1 MNSILS
7 VPFTVGLRYAR
18 GRKRNRFGSVV
29 AAFSV
34 FGMALGVA
42 ALIIVLS
49 VMNGFNREIKERFQL
64 VSPQLILTPSVPSN
78 VGQLALSRSDVFA
91 FLQANEL
98 VSATSPQLESFA
110 LVASSGVQVPVT
122 LKGIEPVADSAVVP
136 LSSATLYGSLDE
148 LIPGEFGIVLGG
160 YIARQLLVMP
170 GDQISILLPQV
181 QVTPAGIYPREKYF
195 RVVAVF
201 DSGSQLDSDLAYIH
215 IEDANRLFR
224 QSGADIGY
232 RLKLVNEQAEGE
244 FSSQFQQFLAGNSAS
259 NWEIKSWS
267 SAYASLFKAMA
278 MEKVTVGLLL
288 LIIVFVA
295 AFNIVSGLVMM
306 VSDKRSDMAVLRT
319 LGANTKTVMRIF
331 VVQGM
336 TLGVAGILMGASI
349 GTLLAVYLSDV
360 VMFFERLSGSR
371 VFDPS
376 VFYVSFLPSQW
387 LLSDF
392 LWVVGVSLMLTVF
405 ATIIP
410 AWQASKIT
418 PTEALTYK
426 Q

>member
-1 MNSILS
+1 MNSIFS
-7 VPFTVGLRYAR
+7 VPLTVGLRYAR
-18 GRKRNRFGSVV
+18 GRQRNRFGSVV

-49 VMNGFNREIKERFQL
+49 VMNGFNREIKQRFQL
-64 VSPQLILTPSVPSN
+64 VSPQLTLVPSISPDSQTP
-78 VGQLALSRSDVFA
+78 GKSRTEVMD
-91 FLQANEL
+91 FLQTSEL
-98 VSATSPQLESFA
+98 VRANSDQLESFA
-110 LVASSGVQVPVT
+110 LIAGNGAQIPVT
-122 LKGIEPVADSAVVP
+122 LTGIEPTGDSEVVP
-136 LSSATLYGSLDE
+136 LGESILYGSMSYLR
-148 LIPGEFGIVLGG
+148 PGDFGIVLGG
-160 YIARQLLVMP
+160 YIAQQLLAQP
-170 GDQISILLPQV
+170 GDRVSAILPQV
-181 QVTPAGIYPREKYF
+181 QITPAGIYPREKHF
-195 RVVAVF
+195 RVVAIF

-224 QSGADIGY
+224 QNESDKGF
-232 RLKLVNEQAEGE
+232 RLKLQHERYEAV
-244 FSSQFQQFLAGNSAS
+244 FSDQFREFLADDAGS
-259 NWEIKSWS
+259 WEIRSWS
-267 SAYASLFKAMA
+267 SNYESLFKAMA

-319 LGANTKTVMRIF
+319 LGANTRTVMRIF

-336 TLGVAGILMGASI
+336 ALGLTGIVMGAAL
-349 GTLLAVYLSDV
+349 GTLLAFNLSAV
-360 VMFFERLSGSR
+360 VRFFEQLSGFR
-371 VFDPS
+371 MFDPS

-392 LWVVGVSLMLTVF
+392 LWVVGASVILTIL

-410 AWQASKIT
+410 AWQASRIT

>member
-1 MNSILS
+1 
-7 VPFTVGLRYAR
+7 VG
-18 GRKRNRFGSVV
+18 
-29 AAFSV
+29 
-34 FGMALGVA
+34 
-42 ALIIVLS
+42 I
-49 VMNGFNREIKERFQL
+49 
-64 VSPQLILTPSVPSN
+64 
-78 VGQLALSRSDVFA
+78 
-91 FLQANEL
+91 
-98 VSATSPQLESFA
+98 
-110 LVASSGVQVPVT
+110 
-122 LKGIEPVADSAVVP
+122 
-136 LSSATLYGSLDE
+136 
-148 LIPGEFGIVLGG
+148 
-160 YIARQLLVMP
+160 
-170 GDQISILLPQV
+170 
-181 QVTPAGIYPREKYF
+181 
-195 RVVAVF
+195 F

-215 IEDANRLFR
+215 IDDASRLFR
-224 QSGADIGY
+224 QRDEDMGF
-232 RLKLVNEQAEGE
+232 RLRLVDQQSDTE
-244 FSSQFQQFLAGNSAS
+244 FAS
-259 NWEIKSWS
+259 ELQTFFDQENAQGWQLTSWS
-267 SAYASLFKAMA
+267 SNYESLFKAMA

-288 LIIVFVA
+288 MIIVFVA

-336 TLGVAGILMGASI
+336 ALGLTGIILGALS
-349 GTLLAVYLSDV
+349 GTLLAFYLSDLV
-360 VMFFERLSGSR
+360 RFFEQLSDSR

-392 LWVVGVSLMLTVF
+392 IWVVGASLVLTLL

>member
-1 MNSILS
+1 MNSIFS
-7 VPFTVGLRYAR
+7 VPLTVGLRYAR
-18 GRKRNRFGSVV
+18 GRQRNRFGSVV

-49 VMNGFNREIKERFQL
+49 VMNGFNREIKQRFQL
-64 VSPQLILTPSVPSN
+64 VSPQLTLVPSSSPDSQN
-78 VGQLALSRSDVFA
+78 PGKSRTEVRDYLKAS
-91 FLQANEL
+91 EL
-98 VSATSPQLESFA
+98 VRASSDQLESFA
-110 LVASSGVQVPVT
+110 LIAANGAQIPVT
-122 LKGIEPVADSAVVP
+122 LTGIEPTVDSTVVP
-136 LSSATLYGSLDE
+136 LGESILYGSMSYLR
-148 LIPGEFGIVLGG
+148 PGEFGIVLGG
-160 YIARQLLVMP
+160 YIAQQLLAQP
-170 GDQISILLPQV
+170 GDQVSVILPQV
-181 QVTPAGIYPREKYF
+181 QITPAGIYPREKNF
-195 RVVAVF
+195 RVVAIF

-224 QSGADIGY
+224 QNESDRGF
-232 RLKLVNEQAEGE
+232 RLKLQNERAETV
-244 FSSQFQQFLAGNSAS
+244 FSDQFRAFLADEGVGG
-259 NWEIKSWS
+259 WEIRSWS
-267 SAYASLFKAMA
+267 SAYESLFKAMA

-319 LGANTKTVMRIF
+319 IGANTRTVMRIF

-336 TLGVAGILMGASI
+336 ALGLTGIFMGAVL
-349 GTLLAVYLSDV
+349 GTLLAFNLSGV
-360 VMFFERLSGSR
+360 VRFFEQMSGSR
-371 VFDPS
+371 MFDPS

-392 LWVVGVSLMLTVF
+392 LWVVGASVILTIL

>member
-1 MNSILS
+1 MNFTPSL
-7 VPFTVGLRYAR
+7 PFTVGLRYAR
-18 GRKRNRFGSVV
+18 GRQRNRFGSVV

-49 VMNGFNREIKERFQL
+49 VMNGFNREIRERFQL
-64 VSPQLILTPSVPSN
+64 VSPQLTLLPSPAGQQESQVPRATVAS
-78 VGQLALSRSDVFA
+78 
-91 FLQANEL
+91 FLESSQW
-98 VSATSPQLESFA
+98 VSASSNQLESFA
-110 LVASSGVQVPVT
+110 LIAGNGVQVPVT
-122 LKGIEPVADSAVVP
+122 LKGIDPGQDAAVVP
-136 LSSATLYGSLDE
+136 LSEAILYGRAEYLDT
-148 LIPGEFGIVLGG
+148 GSFGIILGG
-160 YIARQLLVMP
+160 YIARQLLAQP
-170 GDQISILLPQV
+170 GDEISVLLPQV
-181 QVTPAGIYPREKYF
+181 QVTPAGIYPREKRF
-195 RVVAVF
+195 QVVGIF

-215 IEDANRLFR
+215 IDDASRLFR
-224 QSGADIGY
+224 QRDEDMGF
-232 RLKLVNEQAEGE
+232 RLRLVDQQSDTE
-244 FSSQFQQFLAGNSAS
+244 FAS
-259 NWEIKSWS
+259 ELQTFFDQENAQGWQLTSWS
-267 SAYASLFKAMA
+267 SNYESLFKAMA

-288 LIIVFVA
+288 MIIVFVA

-336 TLGVAGILMGASI
+336 ALGLTGIILGALT
-349 GTLLAVYLSDV
+349 GTLLAFYLSDV
-360 VMFFERLSGSR
+360 VRFFEQLSDSR

-392 LWVVGVSLMLTVF
+392 IWVVGASLALTLL

>member
-1 MNSILS
+1 MNFIFS

-18 GRKRNRFGSVV
+18 GRQRNRFGSVV

-49 VMNGFNREIKERFQL
+49 VMNGFNREIKQRFQL
-64 VSPQLILTPSVPSN
+64 VSPQLTLVPAASSDSQDP
-78 VGQLALSRSDVFA
+78 GISRAEVMG
-91 FLQANEL
+91 FLQSNEL
-98 VSATSPQLESFA
+98 VSASAGQLESFA
-110 LVASSGVQVPVT
+110 LITGNGMQMPVT
-122 LKGIEPVADSAVVP
+122 LTGIEPTSDSAVVP
-136 LSSATLYGSLDE
+136 LAEAILYGAMDFLQ
-148 LIPGEFGIVLGG
+148 PGEFGIVLGG
-160 YIARQLLVMP
+160 YIARQLFVQP
-170 GDQISILLPQV
+170 GDQISAMLPQV

-195 RVVAVF
+195 RVVAIF

-224 QSGADIGY
+224 QNDSDKGF
-232 RLKLVNEQAEGE
+232 RLKLKDEQSEAVFSDQLQE
-244 FSSQFQQFLAGNSAS
+244 FFTDRNMAG
-259 NWEIKSWS
+259 WEIRSWS
-267 SAYASLFKAMA
+267 SKYESLFKAMA

-319 LGANTKTVMRIF
+319 IGANTKTVMRIF
-331 VVQGM
+331 IVQGM
-336 TLGVAGILMGASI
+336 ALGLTGIIMGAFF
-349 GTLLAVYLSDV
+349 GTLLAFYLSDLV
-360 VMFFERLSGSR
+360 QFFEQMSGSR
-371 VFDPS
+371 MFDPS
-376 VFYVSFLPSQW
+376 VFYVSFVPSQW

-392 LWVVGVSLMLTVF
+392 LWVVGASIVLTVL